1 MDLRSELV
9 APAVPTARLE
19 EISREIERISE
30 LARRGER
37 AGAEDAVKAFNDKT
51 GHRYALLDFVDY
63 GGWRSLEDFAREAAR
78 PAWPK
83 VPDIT
88 RDELVELVRRI
99 LTADPEADYYTRL
112 LEVNVPHPRV
122 IDMIFHPPAELLNA
136 SAEDIVDA
144 ALRYRAIVV

>member
-19 EISREIERISE
+19 ELSREIERISE

-37 AGAEDAVKAFNDKT
+37 TGAEDAVEAFNEET
-51 GHRYALLDFVDY
+51 GHQYVLLDFVDH

-99 LTADPEADYYTRL
+99 LTADPEAEYYTRL
-112 LEVNVPHPRV
+112 LQVNVPHPRV
-122 IDMIFHPPAELLNA
+122 TDMIFHPPAELLNA